1 MEQHDS
7 AMTYD
12 QKFYD
17 NCKRVKSLL
26 IELLFLNFSGDVIK

>member
-7 AMTYD
+7 VMTYD
-12 QKFYD
+12 KNFYD

-26 IELLFLNFSGDVIK
+26 MELLILNFSGDVIK